1 MAYNARAI
9 MKNLVYMAGV
19 AALVLGGYSPASEG
33 ALLVVDG
40 TGVATPADTE
50 RVGQE
55 FLKTTSDM
63 WFLLSGI
70 GDKETADAA
79 APRFLEL
86 VQRVTE
92 LDELL
97 SRLPMV
103 SAEPVEES
111 ADSDEVHVVG
121 MMDGVHLRILEAFED
136 LNTEFLGLCRVRCY
150 GSERLRVAFQQAV
163 ASGMFSES
171 DAELLSAPSL
181 PLDEEETRRE
191 LVRLKRLAEP
201 DRILLAVLE
210 KVQDA
215 ESAHEAAL
223 RLSELSERLGML
235 QPESCVVDREFS
247 DASSEPVREVLEPL
261 EPLLWG
267 IRSEIVRIAALPGY
281 DSAPFD
287 SFSDALDLVFERL
300 GETHNA
306 CFESVFDASFRSDL
320 DEAMHENAT
329 SSY

>member
-1 MAYNARAI
+1 M
-9 MKNLVYMAGV
+9 MKKLVYLAGV
-19 AALVLGGYSPASEG
+19 AAMALGSYSPATDG

-50 RVGQE
+50 RVGHE
-55 FLKTTSDM
+55 FLKATSDM

-86 VQRVTE
+86 VQRVAE

-103 SAEPVEES
+103 PEEPDTEV
-111 ADSDEVHVVG
+111 ATDSDEVHVVG
-121 MMDGVHLRILEAFED
+121 MMNGVHLRILEAFED
-136 LNTEFLGLCRVRCY
+136 LNAEFLGLCRVRCY

-163 ASGMFSES
+163 GSGMFSED
-171 DAELLSAPSL
+171 DAELLQAPAL
-181 PLDEEETRRE
+181 PLDEEESRRE

-201 DRILLAVLE
+201 DRMLLTVLE
-210 KVQDA
+210 SVQDA
-215 ESAHEAAL
+215 STAGAAAI
-223 RLSELSERLGML
+223 RLLELTDRLAML
-235 QPESCVVDREFS
+235 QPDSCVGNRDFA
-247 DASSEPVREVLEPL
+247 DACAPAVQEVLAPL

-281 DSAPFD
+281 DSAPYD
-287 SFSDALDLVFERL
+287 SFSDALDSVFECL
-300 GETHNA
+300 GTTHSA

>member
-1 MAYNARAI
+1 M
-9 MKNLVYMAGV
+9 VGV
-19 AALVLGGYSPASEG
+19 AALALGAHAPATEG
-33 ALLVVDG
+33 ALLAVDNAG
-40 TGVATPADTE
+40 LASPSDTE

-70 GDKETADAA
+70 GDKESADAA

-86 VQRVTE
+86 VQRVEE

-103 SAEPVEES
+103 AVEPAGES
-111 ADSDEVHVVG
+111 DDPNEVHVVG

-136 LNTEFLGLCRVRCY
+136 LNTEFLGLCRLRCY

-163 ASGMFSES
+163 ASGMFNES
-171 DAELLSAPSL
+171 DAELLAAPSR
-181 PLDEEETRRE
+181 PLDEEETRME

-201 DRILLAVLE
+201 DRILLSVLE

-215 ESAHEAAL
+215 ETAREAAL
-223 RLSELSERLGML
+223 RLAELTERLGML
-235 QPESCVVDREFS
+235 QPESYVANRDFADR
-247 DASSEPVREVLEPL
+247 SSELVREVLEPL

-267 IRSEIVRIAALPGY
+267 IRSEIVRIAALPDY
-281 DSAPFD
+281 DTAPYD
-287 SFSDALDLVFERL
+287 TFSDALDSVFEQL

-306 CFESVFDASFRSDL
+306 CFETVFDSSFRSDL
-320 DEAMHENAT
+320 DEAMHEKSTT
-329 SSY
+329 SY